1 MTYLALS
8 TLDLASL
15 TLGTALAVLG
25 SALAFGI
32 VLTAV
37 YAFTHR
43 RTGFDR
49 SFGTTILLLPVLIS
63 IVILLV
69 ADNVGRAISLA
80 GIFAIIRFRI
90 TLRDTKDIMYV
101 MATVGLGVC
110 AGSGYVSYGFIASGF
125 LSVILLALHFAHFDR
140 ESDDFARLKIVI
152 PESLN
157 YTHAFDVVFQK
168 YLSTERLTRV
178 KTTDFGTTFELTYD
192 VRFRSDVNQKKFLDD
207 LRVKNGNLNVSLS
220 TGFVERVAD

>member
-8 TLDLASL
+8 TLDLTSL
-15 TLGTALAVLG
+15 TLGSALAVLG
-25 SALAFGI
+25 SALAFGFL
-32 VLTAV
+32 LTAV
-37 YAFTHR
+37 YVFTHR

-49 SFGTTILLLPVLIS
+49 SFATTLLLLPVLIS
-63 IVILLV
+63 TVILLV

-110 AGSGYVSYGFIASGF
+110 AGSGYVSYGFLAVGF
-125 LSVILLALHFAHFDR
+125 LAVILLILHFARFDR

-157 YTHAFDVVFQK
+157 YTHAFDAVFQK
-168 YLSTERLTRV
+168 YLSTQRLARV

-192 VRFRSDVNQKKFLDD
+192 VRFRPGLNQKKFLDD
-207 LRVKNGNLNVSLS
+207 LRVKNGNLNISLS
-220 TGFVERVAD
+220 SGFVERVAD